1 MLFHYLK
8 VSFRQL
14 MKNKVQYTLSIL
26 GIAIG
31 LLCFSVFNYYLR
43 ETFDQYK
50 AWPNYK
56 NMAHFY
62 IDSGKDQVRW
72 ALDEPTL
79 QQLIERPVAGIEK
92 IAYLKRTSLPLSF
105 FKDGREVT
113 VSQSVYAI
121 NTDFIETFSL
131 QTIDKKTPELLSD
144 RVLISQTYARNL
156 FGDENPVGK
165 EIRLSWDENSS
176 STYTVSGVL
185 RDFSPQLQKAY
196 ETNDVYILY
205 EAAIHENFAG
215 SHLFSPTIL
224 CAKNV
229 SLKEINQRLK
239 GRFPSYSEKEQEI
252 IVKSISEPGNP
263 SERLVRFTILL
274 LASLILISAM
284 INFLKFTIQS
294 FVSRTRELSLRK
306 SFGSNNIRLF
316 AMLFTEVLIVLVLSM
331 IASYFV
337 TKLFIWF
344 YYNYLP
350 PTVVQRGLIQ
360 INEWSLFSQQVEQM
374 FYLLV
379 ISSIVC
385 LLALIR
391 IKWTNIVV
399 GIRSTGQG
407 KHKLR
412 NFFLC
417 FQLIICFFFS
427 GFSVVVADLYLDH
440 EKLRNKT
447 LSDEECERIWH
458 VQSMTNEQWFEQA
471 TEIISDIRS
480 LNSVEDV
487 LLYRRLSTKT
497 VLTDSGE
504 FVARTSFVGGNY
516 GRFMNLPV
524 SGRMPG
530 NANEVAVSR
539 SLKQAL
545 ETAGS
550 AENFRIGDEY
560 YRITGTYESLPFDLL
575 ESPPYS
581 EKSFSIIIY
590 IPENELAGFYI
601 KAIAGQEKK
610 AREAILETIRKYIP
624 GFEKQLLVGMHDEN
638 RMSSFGSAKTA
649 SDLLL
654 LLSIVSLLITSLGIY
669 SAITLDT
676 RSRRKEVAIR
686 KINGAGKKEI
696 ALLFGKLYI
705 NLLIISAVIILPVDY
720 LIGWKS
726 GTPFSFF
733 HLLITVLIVSSI
745 VFITVFWRIWQIL
758 KVNPAEVIKSE

>member
-31 LLCFSVFNYYLR
+31 LLCFSTFNYYIK
-43 ETFDQYK
+43 EAFDQYE

-56 NMAHFY
+56 NMAYFY
-62 IDSGKDQVRW
+62 IDSEKDQVRW
-72 ALDEPTL
+72 DLDEPTL
-79 QQLIERPVAGIEK
+79 QQLIENPVVGIEG
-92 IAYLKRTSLPLSF
+92 IAYLKRMNSSLSF
-105 FKDGREVT
+105 FKDGKEVK
-113 VSQSVYAI
+113 VSKSVYAI

-131 QTIDKKTPELLSD
+131 QTIDGRTPELLSD
-144 RVLISQTYARNL
+144 RVLITQTYAGYL
-156 FGDENPVGK
+156 FGDENPIGK
-165 EIRLSWDENSS
+165 EIWLAWDENSS

-185 RDFSPQLQKAY
+185 KDFSPRLQKTY
-196 ETNDVYILY
+196 EASDVYILY
-205 EAAIHENFAG
+205 EAAILDRIPGARV
-215 SHLFSPTIL
+215 FSPTLL
-224 CAKNV
+224 CAKNA

-239 GRFPSYSEKEQEI
+239 GRFPFYSEKGQEI
-252 IVKSISEPGNP
+252 IVKSISEPRDF
-263 SERLVRFTILL
+263 SERLIRFTILS

-306 SFGSNNIRLF
+306 SLGSNNIRLF
-316 AMLFTEVLIVLVLSM
+316 AMLFTEVLIVLTLSM

-337 TKLFIWF
+337 TKLFLWF

-350 PTVVQRGLIQ
+350 LAMVQNGTIH
-360 INEWSLFSQQVEQM
+360 IDEWRLFSQQLEQM

-379 ISSIVC
+379 ISTIVC
-385 LLALIR
+385 LLALVR

-399 GIRSTGQG
+399 GIHSAGQG

-427 GFSVVVADLYLDH
+427 GFSIAVVDFYLGQ

-447 LSDEECERIWH
+447 LTDEECGRIWY
-458 VQSMTNEQWFEQA
+458 VQLTSDRRFDYTAEV
-471 TEIISDIRS
+471 ISDIRS
-480 LNSVEDV
+480 LNLVEDV
-487 LLYRRLSTKT
+487 LLYKRLSPKT
-497 VLTDSGE
+497 VVTDSAE
-504 FVARTSFVGGNY
+504 FTARTYFAGENY
-516 GRFMNLPV
+516 GRFMNLPI
-524 SGRMPG
+524 SGRMPS

-545 ETAGS
+545 EKAGN
-550 AENFRIGDEY
+550 ADNFRIGDEH
-560 YRITGTYESLPFDLL
+560 YRITGTYESLPFELP
-575 ESPPYS
+575 ESSPYS
-581 EKSFSIIIY
+581 EISLSVIIY
-590 IPENELAGFYI
+590 VPENEISVGFYI
-601 KAIAGQEKK
+601 KAIAGQEEK
-610 AREAILETIRKYIP
+610 AREAILETTQKHIP
-624 GFEKQLLVGMHDEN
+624 GFEKHLLVGMHDEN
-638 RMSSFGSAKTA
+638 RLSFGGAKMA

-676 RSRRKEVAIR
+676 RGRRKEVAIR

-705 NLLIISAVIILPVDY
+705 VLLAISAVIILPVNY
-720 LIGWKS
+720 LICRQS
-726 GTPFSFF
+726 GPPFGFF
-733 HLLITVLIVSSI
+733 HLLVTLLIVNGI
-745 VFITVFWRIWQIL
+745 VFITVFWRIRQIS